1 MAVLYWLEQNMRLGY
16 PKNLR
21 QVLGI
26 LVSSSR
32 QGLRELTS
40 LAGSVLRAW
49 GMTF

>member
-16 PKNLR
+16 PENFR
-21 QVLGI
+21 RVFGI

-40 LAGSVLRAW
+40 LAGSVLR
-49 GMTF
+49 GQGLTF